1 MDTKQRFMNLL
12 NILSFKATRL
22 LIAFEYT
29 MPSYLKPKKT
39 SSVTTARNQFARE
52 LIQHEL
58 QETYSFDQILY
69 CRNII
74 NANTTSKMEMG
85 INIDLQDTINRFK
98 INHPHHPYIQDLNTI
113 SLVPFRTTCNNILG
127 DIECG
132 NQLKIEFHMTGF
144 ILYPTSIQP
153 CTLYSGE
160 CGSCNRSYRI
170 SSIYCYNEKI
180 IITPES
186 LEQNNFFHLSS
197 GKLVFSRE
205 ILVSF
210 SSDLVNGHVS
220 CNGAGTS
227 LLSKVARLH
236 PEFNKKFDSVQ
247 IIRSL
252 EAHWI
257 YFELFNFIFMT
268 SSEKEIVAPRAL
280 FAGRNIQAGGIIN
293 VKAQFLEER
302 LDWMY
307 NLFSIFWSHHNL
319 IPECVCDKSICSRV
333 LVLDG
338 HQKPRRTVCRF
349 DNVTSLVNQEEL
361 GPCNR
366 GCPYQP
372 KRRTPDKKNKNKR
385 SPLYCYFHQNLE
397 ETMSLSTKEHNQRE
411 QAWYNELK
419 SIQKQNILNNN
430 TTHESCNVV
439 RSEEVG
445 KDEEKRRSMGFL
457 ASFLSCGI
465 IIGFTESINHEGVR
479 MVTDHLLTMIKMGTK
494 LPNAMIYDAACNLKL
509 FWNKQYRG
517 IHLKETP
524 SSTSLFNM
532 RVAVDRFHHKNH
544 VHSICKTI
552 TNPDCALTGNDEI
565 YRGIN
570 TSIAEQSFRYLSEFK
585 LSLRRLA
592 YPTSTVF
599 SILLLHLWNC
609 RRIQI
614 SPDSFGLGVKYMSD
628 KIKPLFLTYCI
639 FETAQLYQK
648 KVEIESFNL
657 TYIQDDDVDDDGKI
671 NIETSDN
678 NVEQL
683 NYDCY
688 VNMEQYTW
696 DSDESGDDH
705 KD

>member
-1 MDTKQRFMNLL
+1 MNLL
-12 NILSFKATRL
+12 NILSFKATCL
-22 LIAFEYT
+22 LIAFEYA

-39 SSVTTARNQFARE
+39 SSVTTARNQFACE

-98 INHPHHPYIQDLNTI
+98 INHPHHPYIQDLNII

-170 SSIYCYNEKI
+170 SSIYCYNEKKI

-186 LEQNNFFHLSS
+186 LEQNNYFHLSS

-247 IIRSL
+247 MIRSL

-280 FAGRNIQAGGIIN
+280 FAGKILKNLKPFRKKIKFSNCQLQENVKYKVYSKQILIIFKYYFFFLGRNIQAGGIIN

-372 KRRTPDKKNKNKR
+372 KRRTPDKKNKNKL
-385 SPLYCYFHQNLE
+385 SPFYCYFHQNLE

-524 SSTSLFNM
+524 SSTILFNI

-565 YRGIN
+565 YGGIN

-639 FETAQLYQK
+639 FETAQLYK
-648 KVEIESFNL
+648 KKSEIE
-657 TYIQDDDVDDDGKI
+657 
-671 NIETSDN
+671 
-678 NVEQL
+678 
-683 NYDCY
+683 
-688 VNMEQYTW
+688 
-696 DSDESGDDH
+696 
-705 KD
+705 